1 MDADE
6 RLFRELYP
14 ALRRFAAVVAPSE
27 DDPDDLVQ
35 EALARTLARGPL
47 VALDNPGAYLRRTI
61 TNLSSNRRRS
71 LGRWRRARRRLDT
84 PVASE
89 PEYPSDLGLL
99 DSLVPLD
106 RAIVYLVDVERRSAD
121 EVAMMVDLSAGAV
134 RSRASRARR
143 QLRELLGDDT

>member
-14 ALRRFAAVVAPSE
+14 GLRRFAAVVASSE

-47 VALDNPGAYLRRTI
+47 AALDNPGAYLRRTI

-71 LGRWRRARRRLDT
+71 LGRWRRARRRLV
-84 PVASE
+84 VADDAM
-89 PEYPSDLGLL
+89 PAYPSDLGLL
-99 DSLVPLD
+99 DSLEPLD
-106 RAIVYLVDVERRSAD
+106 RAIVYLVDIERRPAE
-121 EVAMMVDLSAGAV
+121 EVALMVDLSAGAV
-134 RSRASRARR
+134 RSRATRARR
-143 QLRELLGDDT
+143 RLRELLGDEA